1 MAPTIIYGPD
11 GSLKYV
17 LGSPG
22 GSRIISYV
30 AQTIVALIDFDM
42 SPQEAVN
49 QGRISSRNGS
59 IDIEK
64 GTEMMAF
71 GSALMRKGNA
81 VKARDL
87 NSGIHVI
94 KVEPDQLTG
103 GADPRREGIAQGR

>member
-42 SPQEAVN
+42 SPQVAVN
-49 QGRISSRNGS
+49 QGRISS
-59 IDIEK
+59 
-64 GTEMMAF
+64 GTV
-71 GSALMRKGNA
+71 L
-81 VKARDL
+81 
-87 NSGIHVI
+87 
-94 KVEPDQLTG
+94 LTLKKRPG
-103 GADPRREGIAQGR
+103 CWRLHPH

>member
-42 SPQEAVN
+42 SPQVAVN

-59 IDIEK
+59 VDIEK
-64 GTEMMAF
+64 ETGMLAF
-71 GSALMRKGNA
+71 ASALRSRGNS

-94 KVEPDQLTG
+94 KVESDQLMG
-103 GADPRREGIAQGR
+103 GADPRREGIVLGR